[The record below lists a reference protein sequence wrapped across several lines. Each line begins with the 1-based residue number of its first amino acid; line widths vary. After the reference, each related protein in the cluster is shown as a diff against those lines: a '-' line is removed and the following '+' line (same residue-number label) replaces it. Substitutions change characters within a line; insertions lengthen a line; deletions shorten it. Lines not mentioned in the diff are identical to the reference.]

1 MMDIVIIGA
10 GVTGLSTAYHLAKRK
25 AGRITVIDKGPVGD
39 GSSSR
44 AAGICTGLLWTEAGI
59 RVRRRC
65 LELYAELSRDLAGYA
80 FQRTGCL
87 NLFSASD
94 WPARA
99 ALLPLYDRL
108 GARYEVHAPP
118 LFEPFR
124 CAPDNVA
131 LYDPL
136 GGYSEPSQY
145 LPALTAALRAAGVAI
160 LQHTRVEEVLTANGA
175 VTGVRTAGSTMRADA
190 VVCATYGWTR
200 LLLAPLGVTVPVKAF
215 VHQRFEAEP
224 RAPLPPFPAVNA
236 NPLGIYAR
244 PALEGRVLVGIET
257 RDRPGF
263 EISDAQ
269 FNLSSL
275 TISPGLRG
283 MALDRLATL
292 LPAAGGA
299 RPVSESVG
307 LLTFSLDGE
316 PVLGP
321 VVQLP
326 GLYLGLAF
334 HSGGFAYNP
343 GAGELLAQYVLE
355 GRTAIDVSTWSP
367 SRFDAS
373 EAAQYLATPLR
384 QSQTFR
390 RRH

>member
-1 MMDIVIIGA
+1 MPDVVIIGA
-10 GVTGLSTAYHLAKRK
+10 GVTGLSTAYHLAKR
-25 AGRITVIDKGPVGD
+25 ASGRITVIDKGPAGD

-44 AAGICTGLLWTEAGI
+44 AAGICTGLLWTETGI

-65 LELYAELSRDLAGYA
+65 LALYEELSRELSGYA
-80 FQRTGCL
+80 FHRTGCL
-87 NLFSASD
+87 NLFSAAD

-99 ALLPLYDRL
+99 ALLPLYDEL
-108 GARYEVHAPP
+108 GAPYEVHAPP
-118 LFEPFR
+118 RFGQLRF
-124 CAPDNVA
+124 ASDGVA

-136 GGYSEPSQY
+136 GGYSEPSEY
-145 LPALTAALRAAGVAI
+145 LPALTAAVRAAGVTI
-160 LQHTRVEEVLTANGA
+160 LEHTRVEEVLTANGA
-175 VTGVRTAGSTMRADA
+175 VTGVRTAHSTIPAGA

-200 LLLAPLGVTVPVKAF
+200 LLLEPLGVTVPVKAF
-215 VHQRFEAEP
+215 VHQRFEAVP

-244 PALEGRVLVGIET
+244 PARDGRVLVGIET
-257 RDRPGF
+257 LDRPNF
-263 EISDAQ
+263 EIPHAE

-275 TISPGLRG
+275 TITPGLRSI
-283 MALDRLATL
+283 ALDRLAVL

-299 RPVSESVG
+299 QPANESVG

-316 PVLGP
+316 PILGP
-321 VVQLP
+321 VAQLP
-326 GLYLGLAF
+326 GLFLGLAF

-343 GAGELLAQYVLE
+343 GAGELLAQFVLD

-367 SRFDAS
+367 NRFDTD
-373 EAAQYLATPLR
+373 EAKQYLATPLL